1 MTTKTTTNKRAAKTA
16 HKPRKPGSGP
26 RGNMKPAEIKPLVIL
41 ARQAF
46 DFQRDLGNLDDATKF
61 DVWRR
66 DEVMKAVGK
75 PGLSA
80 CDHADFRPVRAHFA
94 LLCGKDEAALDD
106 LLSSGKT
113 RDHAAPDDTWENRRN
128 VVHLIREAIGFHV
141 IFAETPEAEVVEK
154 QHKELGYWRSIQ
166 ANGGPI
172 REGYA
177 LAVARK
183 KHNLVIRSIDEL
195 SDKLTHRQLEQLHYT
210 ITNRISAKEG
220 RGKRANR
227 NRSQEKTR
235 RAEMRARALGDI
247 GPAPRV

>member
-1 MTTKTTTNKRAAKTA
+1 MTTKKATRKTAAKA
-16 HKPRKPGSGP
+16 GKAVRKGVSKKT
-26 RGNMKPAEIKPLVIL
+26 GNMKPAEIKPLVIL

-61 DVWRR
+61 DAWRR
-66 DEVMKAVGK
+66 DEVMKAVEK

-141 IFAETPEAEVVEK
+141 IFAETSEAEIVEK
-154 QHKELGYWRSIQ
+154 QHKELGHWRSIQ

-183 KHNLVIRSIDEL
+183 KHNLAIRSIDEL
-195 SDKLTHRQLEQLHYT
+195 TDKLTHRQLEQLHYT
-210 ITNRISAKEG
+210 ITNRIAAKEG
-220 RGKRANR
+220 RGNKANR
-227 NRSQEKTR
+227 NKSQDKTR
-235 RAEMRARALGDI
+235 RAEMRARALGEI
-247 GPAPRV
+247 GPAPRH